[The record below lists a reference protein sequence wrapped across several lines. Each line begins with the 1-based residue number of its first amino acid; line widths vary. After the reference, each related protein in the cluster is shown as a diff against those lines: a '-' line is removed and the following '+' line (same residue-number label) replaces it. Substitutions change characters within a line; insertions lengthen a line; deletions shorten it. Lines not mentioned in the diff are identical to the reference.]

1 MIGLAKQFVRDR
13 LAARGYTLRWVGLR
27 STVSGLDFWPDIHQ
41 LLDKSRGALVV
52 DVGANVGQ
60 SIEAIRDIFDAP
72 QIISFEPAPETF
84 ARLTERHG
92 KTPGVRL
99 EQMAL
104 GDCESVLPFRLM
116 TRTETHD
123 TSVSDSLLA
132 SKEYATG
139 EIVNVPVCTLDAYTA
154 RTGLQQIDMLKID
167 AQGYDLHVL
176 RGATGSLQRRRIRCF
191 SVEVL
196 ASELYEDQPHL
207 SDFLAFADQVG
218 YRLNGIYEQAYA
230 DNRLHQFNAVFV
242 APS

>member
-1 MIGLAKQFVRDR
+1 
-13 LAARGYTLRWVGLR
+13 
-27 STVSGLDFWPDIHQ
+27 
-41 LLDKSRGALVV
+41 
-52 DVGANVGQ
+52 
-60 SIEAIRDIFDAP
+60 
-72 QIISFEPAPETF
+72 
-84 ARLTERHG
+84 
-92 KTPGVRL
+92 
-99 EQMAL
+99 MAL

-139 EIVNVPVCTLDAYTA
+139 EIVNVPVCTPHVRAFNRLTCSKSTRGSTCTFYVA
-154 RTGLQQIDMLKID
+154 RRVLCSDVEFAASQLRCSPANCMKI
-167 AQGYDLHVL
+167 G
-176 RGATGSLQRRRIRCF
+176 RR
-191 SVEVL
+191 
-196 ASELYEDQPHL
+196 L